1 MVETETRPADEMTI
15 LKLAAEA
22 LQEHERRRLA
32 LKASDDALRALCRR
46 YGDAVRLWGVSPTHL
61 RRACEARG
69 LMTEQSLAIEGMEK
83 TG

>member
-1 MVETETRPADEMTI
+1 MTTDTKTDEMA
-15 LKLAAEA
+15 LLREAAEA

-69 LMTEQSLAIEGMEK
+69 LMTEQSND
-83 TG
+83 

>member
-1 MVETETRPADEMTI
+1 MTTDTKTDEMA
-15 LKLAAEA
+15 LLREAAEA

-69 LMTEQSLAIEGMEK
+69 LMRGQSND
-83 TG
+83 

>member
-1 MVETETRPADEMTI
+1 MTI
-15 LKLAAEA
+15 NLTDETAILQEAARA

-32 LKASDDALRALCRR
+32 LKESDDVLRALCRR

-69 LMTEQSLAIEGMEK
+69 LMQEQGND
-83 TG
+83 